1 MITINSTLIAQILN
15 FLILVFILK
24 KLDYKPVVRMLK
36 ARQDRIQE
44 SLDKADAEAA
54 EADKTL
60 AEYKEQLASARIKA
74 QEIIDNANKRAQQE
88 REDSI
93 QQTKHEIERMRTA
106 AKAEIARDRERAQ
119 EQIKSEIVTLSL
131 LAASKV
137 IGAQIDEKSNE
148 KIVTDFVEKLDKDK
162 IGDLTC

>member
-1 MITINSTLIAQILN
+1 
-15 FLILVFILK
+15 
-24 KLDYKPVVRMLK
+24 
-36 ARQDRIQE
+36 
-44 SLDKADAEAA
+44 
-54 EADKTL
+54 
-60 AEYKEQLASARIKA
+60 
-74 QEIIDNANKRAQQE
+74 
-88 REDSI
+88 
-93 QQTKHEIERMRTA
+93 MRTA

>member
-24 KLDYKPVVRMLK
+24 KLAYKPVVRMLK

-60 AEYKEQLASARIKA
+60 AEYKEQLASTRIKA

>member
-24 KLDYKPVVRMLK
+24 KLAYKPVVRMLK

-60 AEYKEQLASARIKA
+60 AEYKAQLASTRIKA